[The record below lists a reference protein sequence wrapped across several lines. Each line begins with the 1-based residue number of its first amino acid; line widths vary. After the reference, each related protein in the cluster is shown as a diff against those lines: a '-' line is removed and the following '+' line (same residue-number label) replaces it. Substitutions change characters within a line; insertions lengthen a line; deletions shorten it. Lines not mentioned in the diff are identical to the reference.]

1 MKRQAA
7 WALGLV
13 FFAIPALADEIRL
26 KDGAKIT
33 GTIVGFEESSFRV
46 QTSYGFALVRKD
58 RIAAIIPAEPKP
70 ETKKKEASLD
80 SKKPPSP
87 PPEAPPAPTEAAAAS
102 PAPAPPAKK
111 EASPPARVAPSASTS
126 TPAPPAPTS
135 APPAPAPAPVF
146 ELAIKEE
153 VQGNLYINHTYGFR
167 MYKPPGW
174 HIIEGAQKTLPTA
187 VVAMGTGDETTLLVV
202 GRERMKDSLET
213 HAAATE
219 KQLRET
225 YENYRRLSERRS
237 LFAGMPAFERRYRGT
252 VEGRDWSGTVLSLAR
267 GNEVFTILGITY
279 ADSDLIQI
287 QENVISKAIASLE
300 FTAK

>member
-1 MKRQAA
+1 MKRQAV
-7 WALGLV
+7 WALALV
-13 FFAIPALADEIRL
+13 FFATPALADEIRL
-26 KDGAKIT
+26 KDGTKII

-58 RIAAIIPAEPKP
+58 RIAAIIPADPKP

-87 PPEAPPAPTEAAAAS
+87 PPEAPLAPTEAAAAS
-102 PAPAPPAKK
+102 PAPAPAVKK
-111 EASPPARVAPSASTS
+111 EASPPARVAPPASTS
-126 TPAPPAPTS
+126 TP

-146 ELAIKEE
+146 ELPIKEE

-237 LFAGMPAFERRYRGT
+237 LFAGLPAFERRYRGT
-252 VEGRDWSGTVLSLAR
+252 VESRDWSGTVLSLAR

>member
-1 MKRQAA
+1 M
-7 WALGLV
+7 
-13 FFAIPALADEIRL
+13 
-26 KDGAKIT
+26 
-33 GTIVGFEESSFRV
+33 
-46 QTSYGFALVRKD
+46 
-58 RIAAIIPAEPKP
+58 
-70 ETKKKEASLD
+70 
-80 SKKPPSP
+80 
-87 PPEAPPAPTEAAAAS
+87 
-102 PAPAPPAKK
+102 
-111 EASPPARVAPSASTS
+111 
-126 TPAPPAPTS
+126 
-135 APPAPAPAPVF
+135 
-146 ELAIKEE
+146 
-153 VQGNLYINHTYGFR
+153 QGNLYINHTYGFR